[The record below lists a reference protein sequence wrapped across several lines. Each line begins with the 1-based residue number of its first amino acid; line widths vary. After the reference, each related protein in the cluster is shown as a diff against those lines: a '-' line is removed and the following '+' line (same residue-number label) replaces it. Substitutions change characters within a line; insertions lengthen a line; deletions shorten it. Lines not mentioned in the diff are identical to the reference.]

1 MNLSREYT
9 AILENAYDVGYEK
22 IENEIGSIE
31 FSMPLYDTK
40 NAMIQALQYV
50 ELTDNED
57 EYIGLYRI
65 MPSTIQKDKS
75 NYTIK
80 YTAMHVL
87 GTLLDSV
94 LFGYHELVNRTTK
107 DVINYIL
114 GKQKQSI
121 GFLRN
126 VSSLGI
132 SAMHGKMRT
141 ALLMHCFLFR
151 QHLTRTIF
159 GNGTRK
165 FIPLSYP
172 LLSHRLNQFVGF
184 KKGTTWKVLR

>member
-1 MNLSREYT
+1 MAMNLSREYT

-87 GTLLDSV
+87 GTLLS
-94 LFGYHELVNRTTK
+94 FLVIMN
-107 DVINYIL
+107 
-114 GKQKQSI
+114 
-121 GFLRN
+121 
-126 VSSLGI
+126 
-132 SAMHGKMRT
+132 
-141 ALLMHCFLFR
+141 
-151 QHLTRTIF
+151 
-159 GNGTRK
+159 
-165 FIPLSYP
+165 
-172 LLSHRLNQFVGF
+172 
-184 KKGTTWKVLR
+184 